1 MGCRLQI
8 SSPLSS
14 IERIGLAY
22 MVVYYA
28 VRFAVYRFCHRYKAF
43 EHPLRGRT
51 LLYPQQVLPSV
62 QSLRTPTSLVHLLV
76 LPPFLFRAK
85 VRFLSRIY

>member
-1 MGCRLQI
+1 MECRLQT

-28 VRFAVYRFCHRYKAF
+28 VCFAVYRFCHLDKAF
-43 EHPLRGRT
+43 EHPRR
-51 LLYPQQVLPSV
+51 
-62 QSLRTPTSLVHLLV
+62 
-76 LPPFLFRAK
+76 
-85 VRFLSRIY
+85 